1 MRTVQCHECRKQYD
15 YDDDGFC
22 PRCGAFNQPPRSA
35 ARMRTADA
43 RAVRPAAGDKHSS
56 DQSWQDLGKEM
67 RKLSRSLGK
76 LLEPPQRNRRLPGGD
91 L

>member
-1 MRTVQCHECRKQYD
+1 MKMISCASCGKRYD
-15 YDDDGFC
+15 PAVEELC